1 VTTGQN
7 TAARSNSR
15 PRGRPRLE
23 IDLDAVAEA
32 VAELLSEGG
41 YDAVGVPEVAE
52 KLSISRATL
61 YRTVPTKVD
70 LMGILFER
78 RTRDLSRQAR
88 ATIAATADPAEQLT
102 NLIRLNTNAAV
113 QMRNYMS
120 VFFGGGDLPP
130 EVYSRWRT
138 WIRRYENMWMKVVT
152 ANMRDGYLVEGDPVV
167 TTRLILGMCVWIS
180 RWYRPSENLTADEI
194 ADAAINLLKLKK
206 LAPDRAAQNTN
217 GQTLRS
223 SSTKSR

>member
-1 VTTGQN
+1 MTTGQN
-7 TAARSNSR
+7 TGARSNSR

-180 RWYRPSENLTADEI
+180 RWYRPSENLTPDEI

>member
-1 VTTGQN
+1 MTAGQN
-7 TAARSNSR
+7 TAASSRSR

-41 YDAVGVPEVAE
+41 YEAVGVPEVAE

-113 QMRNYMS
+113 QMRRYMS

-130 EVYSRWRT
+130 EVYSRWHT
-138 WIRRYENMWMKVVT
+138 WIRRYENMWVKVVA
-152 ANMRDGYLVEGDPVV
+152 ANMRDGYLVKGDPVV

-180 RWYRPSENLTADEI
+180 RWYRPSEKLTPDEI
-194 ADAAINLLKLKK
+194 ADAAISLLKLDK
-206 LAPDRAAQNTN
+206 LPPNRAAQNTN
-217 GQTLRS
+217 GQARRPTA
-223 SSTKSR
+223 TKSR

>member
-1 VTTGQN
+1 MTTGQN

-130 EVYSRWRT
+130 EVYSRWHT
-138 WIRRYENMWMKVVT
+138 WIRRYENMWIKVVT

-180 RWYRPSENLTADEI
+180 RWYRPSENLTPDEI

>member
-1 VTTGQN
+1 MTTGQN
-7 TAARSNSR
+7 TAARSNPR

-113 QMRNYMS
+113 QMRRYMS

-130 EVYSRWRT
+130 EVYSRWHT
-138 WIRRYENMWMKVVT
+138 WIRRYENMWIKVVT

-180 RWYRPSENLTADEI
+180 RWYRPSENLTPDEI

-206 LAPDRAAQNTN
+206 LAPDRAAQNSN
-217 GQTLRS
+217 GQARRS
-223 SSTKSR
+223 SATKSS

>member
-1 VTTGQN
+1 MTTGQN
-7 TAARSNSR
+7 TGARSNSR

-152 ANMRDGYLVEGDPVV
+152 ANMRDGYLDKGDPVV
-167 TTRLILGMCVWIS
+167 TTRLILGMLIWVS
-180 RWYRPSENLTADEI
+180 RWYRPGMRITADDL
-194 ADAAINLLKLKK
+194 ADEAIRLLGGE
-206 LAPDRAAQNTN
+206 R
-217 GQTLRS
+217 
-223 SSTKSR
+223 

>member
-1 VTTGQN
+1 MTTGQN

-180 RWYRPSENLTADEI
+180 RWYRPSENLTPDEI

>member
-180 RWYRPSENLTADEI
+180 RWYRPSENLTSDEI

-217 GQTLRS
+217 GQALRS
-223 SSTKSR
+223 SSTRSR